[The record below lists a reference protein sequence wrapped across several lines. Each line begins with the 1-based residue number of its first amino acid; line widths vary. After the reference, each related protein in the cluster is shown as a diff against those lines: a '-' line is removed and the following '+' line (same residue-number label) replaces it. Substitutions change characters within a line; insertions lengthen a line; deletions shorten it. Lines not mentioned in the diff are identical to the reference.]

1 MAERLAGGCGGLTLR
16 RPLNSIMAKS
26 HYKGGKQRR
35 HFTLSDQAHAHLAA
49 IAGQA
54 RLSKSEA
61 LERIIRAFSFHD
73 AFILTDA
80 VWPDII
86 DNSSSLL

>member
-1 MAERLAGGCGGLTLR
+1 
-16 RPLNSIMAKS
+16 MAKS
-26 HYKGGKQRR
+26 HYEGGKQRR

-49 IAGQA
+49 IAGEA

-61 LERIIRAFSFHD
+61 LERIIRAFSFYE
-73 AFILTDA
+73 AGILTDA

-86 DNSSSLL
+86 DHTIALPLNENF